1 MKTLIRTIAA
11 SMIIAGTAAFSTSA
25 VAQVETQEQD
35 KMEQTQQGQADRVEV
50 RITEVPAPV
59 SQSISS
65 DYADWKASK
74 AYKVTDPKTRKTVYE
89 VHFTSPQGV
98 TEKKKFSAEGEEI
111 DE

>member
-11 SMIIAGTAAFSTSA
+11 SMIIAGTAAFSTNA
-25 VAQVETQEQD
+25 VAQVEQQD
-35 KMEQTQQGQADRVEV
+35 KMEQKQDEKVEI
-50 RITEVPAPV
+50 RMTEVPSPV
-59 SQSISS
+59 SEAISS

-74 AYKVTDPKTRKTVYE
+74 VYKVTDPKSRKTVYE

-111 DE
+111 DG